1 MYPFSFVLVKLPV
14 TLSWATLTSRMVR
27 SLWKSRKTRRSAHGY
42 AIDFTFSASS
52 VIKTRLE
59 FRRLPC
65 QTSIHFHQ
73 FQSIPIHF
81 NPFQSISIHF
91 NHFQSISINAQV
103 FFLFFFFFFLSS
115 IIIAVVIIF
124 IIYFFFFFFFF
135 FFFCNLKSGGWLL
148 DLDRNS

>member
-103 FFLFFFFFFLSS
+103 FF
-115 IIIAVVIIF
+115 
-124 IIYFFFFFFFF
+124 FFFFFFFF
-135 FFFCNLKSGGWLL
+135 IICYYCCCNHFYYLFLL
-148 DLDRNS
+148 LLLLLLLLL